1 MPPPGWNAGMDVS
14 MSSVRLETVGAV
26 KAALVSAENLHLSLK
41 SGLSLEEQALTHTR
55 SPEDTHNTRYCG
67 AAEKEPVCFALL
79 SRVEIEN
86 VASPGTF
93 V

>member
-1 MPPPGWNAGMDVS
+1 MDVS

-55 SPEDTHNTRYCG
+55 SPEGTHSTRYWG
-67 AAEKEPVCFALL
+67 ATGKEPLWFDLDVSITSLLVRAWLCF
-79 SRVEIEN
+79 VE
-86 VASPGTF
+86 
-93 V
+93 